1 MTEKADGKSSI
12 ALETVLDWA
21 YCEARVWWQTVGRSI
36 EEKAEKLISPRTGSL
51 LLQEAIQGILKLG
64 HNNHQKGQDF
74 EFPVLLGTLWKV
86 RLKKWG
92 LSHLREK
99 MAAYSVLYEDLL
111 IRFGEE
117 GDIWKTD
124 KALYDNPF
132 WSYRWRDL
140 ATSMGLSD
148 LRIEIDA
155 EQHKAGLGRKTE
167 TSKTDMWKEP
177 IGLAD
182 AFAQSSWIIKR
193 NKFPLEDIEG
203 VGEEVFI
210 SLPHIKIGVTPDLI
224 LRSDNTFIYEKHLY
238 GIRKPKMKNLMNDY
252 AIKALFSARQ
262 EGSEKEVESV
272 FVRHLMSGENIR
284 LKSRKAA
291 GINEIESMATAV
303 QRRLNAKDFSGPR
316 MVNGWDA
323 CGSCDYKPLC
333 FDGEG
338 IMQRYNLPLSG
349 RVSLADEMIEEMRKS
364 LKKYTEE
371 ERAFGVEFARIFLP
385 WVAQNP
391 GMTAKQIDWLLSGD

>member
-1 MTEKADGKSSI
+1 MTEPKGVPSI
-12 ALETVLDWA
+12 SLETVLDWA
-21 YCEARVWWQTVGRSI
+21 YCEARVWWQTVGRTI
-36 EEKAEKLISPRTGSL
+36 EEDAERLVSPRTGNRL
-51 LLQEAIQGILKLG
+51 LKEAIQGILKLG
-64 HNNHQKGQDF
+64 QQSHQKGNDF

-117 GDIWKTD
+117 GDIRKTD
-124 KALYDNPF
+124 GSLYDNPF

-140 ATSMGLSD
+140 ATSMDLSD
-148 LRIEIDA
+148 LKIKIDA

-167 TSKTDMWKEP
+167 TSKTNMWKEP

-182 AFAQSSWIIKR
+182 AFAMSSWIVKR
-193 NKFPLEDIEG
+193 NSFPLEEIEG
-203 VGEEVFI
+203 VGEEAFI
-210 SLPHIKIGVTPDLI
+210 TLPHIKIGVTPDLI
-224 LRSDNTFIYEKHLY
+224 LRSDNTLIYEKHLY

-252 AIKALFSARQ
+252 LVKALFSARQ
-262 EGSEKEVESV
+262 EGSEKEVESI
-272 FVRHLMSGENIR
+272 FIRHLMSGKNIR
-284 LKSRKAA
+284 LKPRKAA
-291 GINEIESMATAV
+291 GINEISSMAAAV
-303 QRRLNAKDFSGPR
+303 QRRMNANDFSGPR
-316 MVNGWDA
+316 MVNGWEA

-333 FDGEG
+333 FSGEG
-338 IMQRYNLPLSG
+338 LMQRYNLPLSG

-391 GMTAKQIDWLLSGD
+391 GMTEEQIDWLLSGD